1 MTAVS
6 KNVYIDKLNDK
17 ADKYN
22 NMYHKTIKMK
32 PNDVNSSTYINLDD
46 YSRTSKYK
54 NSRLHSKQYIISGNS
69 DEETAEMFCEIKFQ
83 KIPKN
88 NIKQSLE
95 LKRW

>member
-6 KNVYIDKLNDK
+6 KNVYIDQIIDI
-17 ADKYN
+17 ADKCN

-46 YSRTSKYK
+46 HSRISKYK
-54 NSRLHSKQYIISGNS
+54 NSRLHSKQYIISGLS
-69 DEETAEMFCEIKFQ
+69 DEETVEMFYEKKFQ

-88 NIKQSLE
+88 NIKHSLE
-95 LKRW
+95 LKR